1 MPCDSERFNKN
12 HPDLC
17 PSLRWKGMFILAERD
32 DSVPPTN
39 DGLCWCGHTQNCIG
53 PDGKLAEP
61 GECSSPGRKC
71 HGDKCE

>member
-1 MPCDSERFNKN
+1 MPCDSYRFDTT

-32 DSVPPTN
+32 PSVPTTN

-61 GECSSPGRKC
+61 GECSSASRKC
-71 HGDKCE
+71 HEGNCE